1 MQFSSLSLYQKENRY
16 FQNQIFHSY
25 LFPKSDLNTNIPKQ
39 SPTDYNLRGTVLSR
53 VNQPISLICVVIAIP
68 VIDNLELPPAQIRR
82 RIVPWTINI
91 LPLRRVTPL
100 LPCEVKETF
109 LLQKRR
115 IITLQLVIRSGV
127 IVRVDRVRPHARQNA
142 DVIHLFVERKEGVQ
156 VVEIQGCQQSFV
168 PERLRV
174 LFPLDK
180 GQELELL
187 LPGQVEIDLPGYK
200 LDIGLQKGIK

>member
-1 MQFSSLSLYQKENRY
+1 M
-16 FQNQIFHSY
+16 
-25 LFPKSDLNTNIPKQ
+25 
-39 SPTDYNLRGTVLSR
+39 
-53 VNQPISLICVVIAIP
+53 
-68 VIDNLELPPAQIRR
+68 
-82 RIVPWTINI
+82 
-91 LPLRRVTPL
+91 
-100 LPCEVKETF
+100 
-109 LLQKRR
+109 
-115 IITLQLVIRSGV
+115 
-127 IVRVDRVRPHARQNA
+127 RPHARQNA